1 MSKMSEL
8 AAGLNEL
15 RKCGEKIVGVADALT
30 TGATELRRCGEVLN
44 SISDSLVELFSSPD
58 EKKPEAIPEKVTE
71 APAAET
77 HLELLDVRKLL
88 SAKSR
93 AGYTAEVKQLLRKYG
108 AEKLSD
114 IRPEDYAALVAEA
127 EVIGN
132 D

>member
-8 AAGLNEL
+8 AAGLKEL
-15 RKCGEKIVGVADALT
+15 RQCGEKIVGVADALT

-58 EKKPEAIPEKVTE
+58 EKAPEAIPEKTE
-71 APAAET
+71 VPAAEN

-132 D
+132 A